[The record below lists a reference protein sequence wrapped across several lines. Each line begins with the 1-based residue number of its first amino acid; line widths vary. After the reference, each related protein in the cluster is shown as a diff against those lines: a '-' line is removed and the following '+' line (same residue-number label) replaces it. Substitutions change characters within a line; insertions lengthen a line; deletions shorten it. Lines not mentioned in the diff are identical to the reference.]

1 MSNSDYASNQLNMI
15 QNRINEAAHSAG
27 REASEISLVGAAKQQ
42 SNGLIKHFNAAGLK
56 HIGEN
61 YLSEAI
67 NRQVELISNTLTWHF
82 IGKIQSNKAAQIAEH
97 FNWVHSIDRI
107 KIAKHLNAHTPKNK
121 ILQVLVQLN
130 IDDEISKSGVSA
142 NEASELCLKIQSL
155 ENLHLRGFM
164 LIPKARIGIDEQRKP
179 FSVARKLLEQLN
191 QTHNL
196 RMDTLSMGMSND
208 LEAAILEGSTIIRIG
223 TDLFG
228 ARSN

>member
-15 QNRINEAAHSAG
+15 QNRINEATHSAG

-42 SNGLIKHFNAAGLK
+42 SNSLVKDYNVAGLK

-67 NRQVELISNTLTWHF
+67 AHQVALASKSLTWHF
-82 IGKIQSNKAAQIAEH
+82 IGKIQSNKTAQIAEH
-97 FNWVHSIDRI
+97 FSWVHSIDRI
-107 KIAKHLNAHTPKNK
+107 KIAQRLNAHTAENK

-130 IDDEISKSGVSA
+130 IDDEASKSGVSA
-142 NEASELCLKIQSL
+142 DEAGKLCLEIQTL
-155 ENLHLRGFM
+155 ENLNLRGFM
-164 LIPKARIGIDEQRKP
+164 LIPESRNGINEQRKP
-179 FSVARKLLEQLN
+179 FAKARELLEQLN
-191 QTHNL
+191 KTYDLQ
-196 RMDTLSMGMSND
+196 MDTLSMGMSND
-208 LEAAILEGSTIIRIG
+208 LEAAILEGATMIRIG